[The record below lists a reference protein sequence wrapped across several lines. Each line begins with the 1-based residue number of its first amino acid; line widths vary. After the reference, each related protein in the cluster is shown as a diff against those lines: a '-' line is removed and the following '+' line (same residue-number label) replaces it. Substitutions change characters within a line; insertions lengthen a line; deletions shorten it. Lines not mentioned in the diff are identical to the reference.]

1 MNTTKAIR
9 EKIVRQPAGKAFTP
23 SAFAGLG
30 TRASIDMALMRLTK
44 AGKIERIG
52 RGLYVVPKASMF
64 GIKTMPAAEQVA
76 EAVAG
81 AEGAVV
87 SMHGAEAARRFGFT
101 TQMPAQPV
109 FSTSGTSRNIQVGR
123 LKIRLRHVSPRK
135 MLLAGRPAGEALSAL
150 WYLGR
155 NEVVSATFKRIS
167 EKLPASEFTAL
178 HKVKSKMP
186 SWMAEAM
193 NQFEKEVAHG

>member
-1 MNTTKAIR
+1 MTTTKAIR
-9 EKIVRQPAGKAFTP
+9 EKIARQPAGKAFTP
-23 SAFAGLG
+23 SAFAELG

-44 AGKIERIG
+44 AGNVERIG
-52 RGLYVVPKASMF
+52 RGLYVVPKPSMF

-81 AEGAVV
+81 AEGAIV

-109 FSTSGTSRNIQVGR
+109 FCTSGTSRNIKVGKLEIR
-123 LKIRLRHVSPRK
+123 LKHVSPRK

-167 EKLPASEFTAL
+167 EKLPPSEFKAL
-178 HKVKSKMP
+178 RKAKPRMP

-193 NQFEKEVAHG
+193 NQFEKEATHG

>member
-1 MNTTKAIR
+1 MHTIKAIR
-9 EKIVRQPAGKAFTP
+9 GKIARQPAGKTFTP

-44 AGKIERIG
+44 AGNIERIG
-52 RGLYVVPKASMF
+52 RGLYVVPKTSRF

-101 TQMPAQPV
+101 TQMPTQPV
-109 FSTSGTSRNIQVGR
+109 FCTSGTSRNIQVGK
-123 LKIRLRHVSPRK
+123 LKIRLKHVSPRK

-155 NEVVSATFKRIS
+155 NEVVPATFKRIS

-178 HKVKSKMP
+178 RKAKPRMP

-193 NQFEKEVAHG
+193 NQFEKEAANG